1 MKPNSEL
8 FHPVIQ
14 STGTIGLDVKNYRVH
29 NTVVELINVACV
41 TPHPVFKYVWV
52 DEDNDLW
59 VIVES
64 LNDVNFEIPIYE
76 ANPT

>member
-1 MKPNSEL
+1 MKPNSDL

-59 VIVES
+59 VIVD
-64 LNDVNFEIPIYE
+64 DVDAVEIPIYE
-76 ANPT
+76 TNPT